1 MSGEPITGYVDRF
14 TDENSSRQSK
24 HFSHFSDPKA
34 QEEPCE
40 EANECI
46 HGMVS
51 AGEKEDYQ
59 PEPRCP

>member
-1 MSGEPITGYVDRF
+1 MSAEPIMVYVDRF

-51 AGEKEDYQ
+51 AGEKEDYRA
-59 PEPRCP
+59 EPRCS

>member
-1 MSGEPITGYVDRF
+1 MSAEPITGYVDRF

-46 HGMVS
+46 HDVVS
-51 AGEKEDYQ
+51 A
-59 PEPRCP
+59 